1 MEITQEIIDIVC
13 RQTTYTEDESREKL
27 RLHNH
32 DPIKVI
38 HEYMSFQKKEEPKL
52 SANQKFY
59 SEIRGF
65 MKTSYE
71 QRPDNLKL

>member
-1 MEITQEIIDIVC
+1 MEITQETIDLVC
-13 RQTTYTEDESREKL
+13 RQTTYTEEQSREKL
-27 RLHNH
+27 SLHNN

-38 HEYMSFQKKEEPKL
+38 HEYMAYQKKEIKPPTTI
-52 SANQKFY
+52 Y

-71 QRPDNLKL
+71 QRPENLKL

>member
-38 HEYMSFQKKEEPKL
+38 HEYMSFQKKKRT
-52 SANQKFY
+52 KII
-59 SEIRGF
+59 SESKI
-65 MKTSYE
+65 
-71 QRPDNLKL
+71 L

>member
-1 MEITQEIIDIVC
+1 MEITQENIDIVC
-13 RQTTYTEDESREKL
+13 RQTTYTEEESRSKL
-27 RLHNH
+27 LQHTN

-38 HEYMSFQKKEEPKL
+38 HEYMCFEKKEPNIP
-52 SANQKFY
+52 SNQRIY